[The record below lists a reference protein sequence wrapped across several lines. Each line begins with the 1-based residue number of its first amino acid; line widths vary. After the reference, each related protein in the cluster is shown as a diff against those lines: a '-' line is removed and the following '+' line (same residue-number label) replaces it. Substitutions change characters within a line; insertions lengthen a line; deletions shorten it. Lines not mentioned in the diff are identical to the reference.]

1 MAETEEER
9 AAREAA
15 EARQREYDSLC
26 SQKSQNDAEQA
37 EVQAII
43 DDLDSKISK
52 MQTAYDNLDAAKEGL
67 KSIRNAIGCWPG
79 FYEGVWKGNVAT
91 DIYDACK
98 KDGYHEA
105 SYTQYIDKIDEI
117 QDALNLKLTEL
128 ENEKLRQ
135 NGILGELIAWGNS
148 LWTKIQNFF
157 N

>member
-37 EVQAII
+37 EVQSVIN
-43 DDLDSKISK
+43 DLDDKITK
-52 MQTAYDNLDAAKEGL
+52 MQTAYNNLDAAKEGL
-67 KSIRNAIGCWPG
+67 KSIRSVIQCWPD
-79 FYEGVWKGNVAT
+79 FYESVWKGDVAT
-91 DIYDACK
+91 AIYDACK

-105 SYTQYIDKIDEI
+105 SYTQYIDAIDEI

-135 NGILGELIAWGNS
+135 QGILGELIAWGNS
-148 LWTKIQNFF
+148 LWTRIQNFF

>member
-1 MAETEEER
+1 MAETEAEK
-9 AAREAA
+9 AARE
-15 EARQREYDSLC
+15 ERERRQREYDGLC
-26 SQKSQNDAEQA
+26 SQKRQNDSEQA
-37 EVQAII
+37 DVQSTIN
-43 DDLDSKISK
+43 DLESKITQ
-52 MQTAYDNLDAAKEGL
+52 MQAAYDNLDEAKEGL

-79 FYEGVWKGNVAT
+79 FYEGVWKGDVAT
-91 DIYDACK
+91 DIYNACK